1 MVGDSLYR
9 SSSFRLSD
17 GRRGL
22 DDSCIRRLRSVLL
35 SRLDFWD
42 NPGLGVSRD
51 FFCDAVD
58 SVVRLSGLSNFLF
71 CPSFQFAGENTG
83 YMSRIRI
90 LPEAVAN
97 RIAAGEV
104 VERPASVV
112 KELLENALDAGAK
125 TIRVEVEAGGKRMIR
140 IIDDGH
146 GMSHDDALLAFERHA
161 TSKLRSAD
169 DLLSIPTLGFRGE
182 ALPTIAAVSRLLLE
196 TRAEEDAEG
205 TRVEFAGGKLV
216 NVKPAGLP
224 AGTTVSVADLFYSV
238 PARRKFLKSDTTELG
253 HIASLVTHYALA
265 NPGRQFVL
273 TTPTQQIV
281 DCSPVERLA
290 ERVYQLFGKQSF
302 DELIE
307 IPVVSAAFR
316 AAITEPEL
324 EPAEEKARLT
334 VYGFTSR
341 PEIQRPNRNGIY
353 IFVNR
358 RLVRDRLILHAIHEA
373 YRNILPS
380 NVFPATLLF
389 LEMPYDEVDVNV
401 HPAKIEV
408 RFRRSQFVHDFTR
421 DAIRQALMS
430 ARPIASFAAAAAASG
445 ALQNANTSAASLSN
459 APSMDPTAPSIVPR
473 AIIPAMEEIGLGS
486 GVGSDGG
493 FDLTSAPLQPIE
505 QRFVFPA
512 GPESLVESSAAF
524 GAPSLASE
532 PPAPNWAANFA
543 AGNGSAPATLPHPD
557 QIADLK
563 PLGQVS
569 SSFIVAVNGEGLWL
583 VDQHVAHER
592 VLFEQHL
599 EARRA
604 GKVESQRML
613 MPMILELSPRQ
624 LVIYEKIAEELSANG
639 FEVELMGP
647 RSVAI
652 QAAPAG
658 ITGSDAE
665 KLLTEILDGI
675 ERENAAI
682 SIETLQAKIAA
693 STACHA
699 AIKVN
704 MPLDQTKME
713 WLLAALAKTDCPMSC
728 PHGRPVVLR
737 YSIKEIEK
745 AFHRI

>member
-1 MVGDSLYR
+1 
-9 SSSFRLSD
+9 
-17 GRRGL
+17 
-22 DDSCIRRLRSVLL
+22 
-35 SRLDFWD
+35 
-42 NPGLGVSRD
+42 
-51 FFCDAVD
+51 
-58 SVVRLSGLSNFLF
+58 
-71 CPSFQFAGENTG
+71 
-83 YMSRIRI
+83 MSRIRI

-125 TIRVEVEAGGKRMIR
+125 TIRIEVEAGGKRMIR
-140 IIDDGH
+140 VTDDGH
-146 GMSHDDALLAFERHA
+146 GMIHDDALLAFERHA

-169 DLLSIPTLGFRGE
+169 DLLSIATLGFRGE

-196 TRAEEDAEG
+196 TRAEEDSEG

-216 NVKPAGLP
+216 GVKPAGLP
-224 AGTTVSVADLFYSV
+224 VGTTVSVADLFYCV

-265 NPGRQFVL
+265 NPGKQFVL
-273 TTPTQQIV
+273 SAPSQQIV
-281 DCSPVERLA
+281 NCAPA
-290 ERVYQLFGKQSF
+290 EILTDRVYQLFGRQLL
-302 DELIE
+302 DELVA
-307 IPVVSAAFR
+307 IPTVSAAFR
-316 AAITEPEL
+316 AAATQPVPEL
-324 EPAEEKARLT
+324 EEEKSRLT
-334 VYGFTSR
+334 VFGFTSR
-341 PEIQRPNRNGIY
+341 PEVQRPNRNGIY
-353 IFVNR
+353 VFVNR
-358 RLVRDRLILHAIHEA
+358 RLVRDRLVLHAIHEA
-373 YRNILPS
+373 YRNILPG

-389 LEMPYDEVDVNV
+389 LEMPYEEVDVNV

-408 RFRRSQFVHDFTR
+408 RFRRPQFVHDFAR
-421 DAIRQALMS
+421 DAIRQALMG
-430 ARPIASFAAAAAASG
+430 ARPIASFAAAATGAAPESATASVAAFRAGSVEAAS
-445 ALQNANTSAASLSN
+445 ASG
-459 APSMDPTAPSIVPR
+459 VPR
-473 AIIPAMEEIGLGS
+473 AMVPAMEEM
-486 GVGSDGG
+486 GVGSDGS
-493 FDLTSAPLQPIE
+493 FDLSAPPLPPVE
-505 QRFVFPA
+505 QRFAF
-512 GPESLVESSAAF
+512 ESGAALGGGLPLAESSA
-524 GAPSLASE
+524 G
-532 PPAPNWAANFA
+532 NWAGNFA
-543 AGNGSAPATLPHPD
+543 TASGSAPAHLPRSD
-557 QIADLK
+557 EITDLK

-569 SSFIVAVNGEGLWL
+569 SSFIVAVNAEGLWL

-599 EARRA
+599 EARRE

-639 FEVELMGP
+639 FEVEPMGP

-652 QAAPAG
+652 QGVPAG
-658 ITGSDAE
+658 IATGDAE

-704 MPLDQTKME
+704 MPLDQAKME
-713 WLLAALAKTDCPMSC
+713 WLLGALAKTDCPMSC

-737 YSIKEIEK
+737 YSVKEIER

>member
-1 MVGDSLYR
+1 
-9 SSSFRLSD
+9 
-17 GRRGL
+17 
-22 DDSCIRRLRSVLL
+22 
-35 SRLDFWD
+35 
-42 NPGLGVSRD
+42 
-51 FFCDAVD
+51 
-58 SVVRLSGLSNFLF
+58 
-71 CPSFQFAGENTG
+71 
-83 YMSRIRI
+83 MSRIRI

-97 RIAAGEV
+97 KIAAGEV

-140 IIDDGH
+140 VIDDGY

-196 TRAEEDAEG
+196 TRAEEDVEG

-224 AGTTVSVADLFYSV
+224 VGTTVSVADLFYSV
-238 PARRKFLKSDTTELG
+238 PARRKFLKSETTELG
-253 HIASLVTHYALA
+253 HVASLVTHYALA

-307 IPVVSAAFR
+307 ISVVSAAFR

-324 EPAEEKARLT
+324 EPSEEKARLT

-341 PEIQRPNRNGIY
+341 PEVQRPNRNGIY

-358 RLVRDRLILHAIHEA
+358 RLVRDRLILHAINEA

-380 NVFPATLLF
+380 NIFPATLVF

-430 ARPIASFAAAAAASG
+430 ARPIASFAAAAAAG
-445 ALQNANTSAASLSN
+445 VAPQNAHAAGAPLSAAASL
-459 APSMDPTAPSIVPR
+459 DPAAPSIVPR

-493 FDLTSAPLQPIE
+493 FDLSSAPLQPIE
-505 QRFVFPA
+505 QRFAF
-512 GPESLVESSAAF
+512 ESGAAF
-524 GAPSLASE
+524 GAPSLPTE

-543 AGNGSAPATLPHPD
+543 GANGDAPATLPHPD

-604 GKVESQRML
+604 GRVESQRML
-613 MPMILELSPRQ
+613 MPLILELSPRQ

-639 FEVELMGP
+639 FEVEPMGP

-658 ITGSDAE
+658 ITGGDAE

>member
-1 MVGDSLYR
+1 
-9 SSSFRLSD
+9 
-17 GRRGL
+17 
-22 DDSCIRRLRSVLL
+22 
-35 SRLDFWD
+35 
-42 NPGLGVSRD
+42 
-51 FFCDAVD
+51 
-58 SVVRLSGLSNFLF
+58 
-71 CPSFQFAGENTG
+71 
-83 YMSRIRI
+83 MSRIRI

-112 KELLENALDAGAK
+112 KELLENALDAAAT
-125 TIRVEVEAGGKRMIR
+125 TIRVETEAGGKRMIR
-140 IIDDGH
+140 VIDDGH

-196 TRAEEDAEG
+196 TRAAEDAEG

-216 NVKPAGLP
+216 SVKPAGLP

-238 PARRKFLKSDTTELG
+238 PARRKFLKSETTELG

-265 NPGRQFVL
+265 NPGKQFIL

-290 ERVYQLFGKQSF
+290 DRVYQLFGKQSF

-307 IPVVSAAFR
+307 IPTVSAAFR

-324 EPAEEKARLT
+324 EPSEEKARLT
-334 VYGFTSR
+334 VYGFSSR
-341 PEIQRPNRNGIY
+341 PQVQRPNRNGIY

-389 LEMPYDEVDVNV
+389 LEMPFDEVDVNV

-430 ARPIASFAAAAAASG
+430 ARPIASFAAAASAS
-445 ALQNANTSAASLSN
+445 ASPSPAPTFN
-459 APSMDPTAPSIVPR
+459 APSLDPAAPSIVPR
-473 AIIPAMEEIGLGS
+473 AFIPAMEEIGLGS
-486 GVGSDGG
+486 GVGFDGG

-505 QRFVFPA
+505 QRFAFPSQNESTTAPFPA
-512 GPESLVESSAAF
+512 NSGSASAEQ
-524 GAPSLASE
+524 PV
-532 PPAPNWAANFA
+532 PNWAANFA
-543 AGNGSAPATLPHPD
+543 GGNGNTPATLPHPE
-557 QIADLK
+557 QIANLK

-569 SSFIVAVNGEGLWL
+569 SSFIIAVNAEGLWI

-604 GKVESQRML
+604 GQVESQRML
-613 MPMILELSPRQ
+613 MPMVIELSPRQ
-624 LVIYEKIAEELSANG
+624 LVIYDKIAQELSENG
-639 FEVELMGP
+639 FAVELMGP

-658 ITGSDAE
+658 IAANDAE
-665 KLLTEILDGI
+665 KLLTEILDGVD
-675 ERENAAI
+675 RENTAI

-713 WLLAALAKTDCPMSC
+713 WLLATLAKTDCPMSC

-737 YSIKEIEK
+737 YSLKEIER

>member
-1 MVGDSLYR
+1 
-9 SSSFRLSD
+9 
-17 GRRGL
+17 
-22 DDSCIRRLRSVLL
+22 
-35 SRLDFWD
+35 
-42 NPGLGVSRD
+42 
-51 FFCDAVD
+51 
-58 SVVRLSGLSNFLF
+58 
-71 CPSFQFAGENTG
+71 
-83 YMSRIRI
+83 MSRIRI

-97 RIAAGEV
+97 KIAAGEV

-125 TIRVEVEAGGKRMIR
+125 TIRVEIESGGKRMIR
-140 IIDDGH
+140 VIDDGH
-146 GMSHDDALLAFERHA
+146 GMTHDDALLAFERHA

-169 DLLSIPTLGFRGE
+169 DLLSIATLGFRGE

-196 TRAEEDAEG
+196 SRDAAEAEG
-205 TRVEFAGGKLV
+205 TRLEFANGKLI

-224 AGTTVSVADLFYSV
+224 AGTTLSVADLFYSI

-265 NPGRQFVL
+265 NPDKQFVL
-273 TTPTQQIV
+273 STPTQTII
-281 DCSPVERLA
+281 DCPPAEKLA
-290 ERVYQLFGKQSF
+290 DRVYQLFGRQAL
-302 DELIE
+302 DELVE
-307 IPVVSAAFR
+307 IPAAAAPFR
-316 AAITEPEL
+316 STITEPALDPE
-324 EPAEEKARLT
+324 EEKATLT
-334 VYGFTSR
+334 ISGFTSR

-353 IFVNR
+353 IFVNK

-373 YRNILPS
+373 YRNIHPHAI
-380 NVFPATLLF
+380 FPATLLF

-408 RFRRSQFVHDFTR
+408 RFRRSQFVHDATR
-421 DAIRQALMS
+421 GAIRQALIN
-430 ARPIASFAAAAAASG
+430 ARPIASFAVAAGTLAPQQAQNNSSWAGSG
-445 ALQNANTSAASLSN
+445 SSLAPITPAPITSG
-459 APSMDPTAPSIVPR
+459 IPR
-473 AIIPAMEEIGLGS
+473 AVIPPLEEIGLGS

-493 FDLTSAPLQPIE
+493 FDLSSAPMQPVE
-505 QRFVFPA
+505 RRFSFEP
-512 GPESLVESSAAF
+512 GSSF
-524 GAPSLASE
+524 SGGAPPLAQ
-532 PPAPNWAANFA
+532 PASVDSSWMANFA
-543 AGNGSAPATLPHPD
+543 DANGDQPASLPHPD

-569 SSFIVAVNGEGLWL
+569 SSFIVAVNGQGLWI

-613 MPMILELSPRQ
+613 MPMVVELSPRQ
-624 LVIYEKIAEELSANG
+624 IVTYEKIAEELAANG
-639 FEVELMGP
+639 FEVEPMGP
-647 RSVAI
+647 RSFAI
-652 QAAPAG
+652 QSMPAG
-658 ITGSDAE
+658 IISSDAE

-699 AIKVN
+699 AIKIN

-713 WLLAALAKTDCPMSC
+713 WLLGALAKTDCPMSC

-737 YSIKEIEK
+737 YSVKEIER

>member
-1 MVGDSLYR
+1 
-9 SSSFRLSD
+9 
-17 GRRGL
+17 
-22 DDSCIRRLRSVLL
+22 
-35 SRLDFWD
+35 
-42 NPGLGVSRD
+42 
-51 FFCDAVD
+51 
-58 SVVRLSGLSNFLF
+58 
-71 CPSFQFAGENTG
+71 
-83 YMSRIRI
+83 MSRIRI

-97 RIAAGEV
+97 KIAAGEV

-112 KELLENALDAGAK
+112 KELLENALDAGAR
-125 TIRVEVEAGGKRMIR
+125 TIRIETEAGGKRMIR
-140 IIDDGH
+140 VIDDGH
-146 GMSHDDALLAFERHA
+146 GMIHDDALLAFERHA
-161 TSKLRSAD
+161 TSKLKSAD
-169 DLLSIPTLGFRGE
+169 DLLSISTLGFRGE

-196 TRAEEDAEG
+196 TRDESEAEG
-205 TRVEFAGGKLV
+205 TRLEFAGGKLV

-224 AGTTVSVADLFYSV
+224 AGTTISVADLFYCV
-238 PARRKFLKSDTTELG
+238 PARKKFLKSDTTELG

-265 NPGRQFVL
+265 NRDKQFVL
-273 TTPTQQIV
+273 TTPTQEIIN
-281 DCSPVERLA
+281 CPPAEKLA
-290 ERVYQLFGKQSF
+290 DRIYQLFGRQAME
-302 DELIE
+302 ELVE
-307 IPVVSAAFR
+307 ILPTSAAFR

-324 EPAEEKARLT
+324 EANEESATLT
-334 VYGFTSR
+334 VRGFTSR
-341 PEIQRPNRNGIY
+341 PDVQRPNRNGIY

-373 YRNILPS
+373 YRNILPPT
-380 NVFPATLLF
+380 VFPATLLF

-408 RFRRSQFVHDFTR
+408 RFRRSQFVHDFAR
-421 DAIRQALMS
+421 DSIRQALMS
-430 ARPIASFAAAAAASG
+430 VRPVPSFAAAAASALSQGLSASHAN
-445 ALQNANTSAASLSN
+445 ALDSGSPAAV
-459 APSMDPTAPSIVPR
+459 ATGVPR
-473 AIIPAMEEIGLGS
+473 AIIPTMEEIGVGS

-493 FDLTSAPLQPIE
+493 FDLTSDALRPVE

-512 GPESLVESSAAF
+512 GLDTSIESVAAFTSAAAAPALPTSNWV
-524 GAPSLASE
+524 GNLAAPSA
-532 PPAPNWAANFA
+532 
-543 AGNGSAPATLPHPD
+543 SAPATLPRPE

-604 GKVESQRML
+604 GKVEAQRML
-613 MPMILELSPRQ
+613 MPMVIELSPRQ
-624 LVIYEKIAEELSANG
+624 IVIYETIAEELNANG
-639 FEVELMGP
+639 FEVEPMGP
-647 RSVAI
+647 RNVAI
-652 QAAPAG
+652 QAVPAG
-658 ITGSDAE
+658 VDAPDAE

-682 SIETLQAKIAA
+682 SIDTLQAKIAA

-699 AIKVN
+699 AIKIN

-713 WLLAALAKTDCPMSC
+713 WLLGALAKTDCPMSC

-737 YSIKEIEK
+737 YSVKEIEK

>member
-1 MVGDSLYR
+1 
-9 SSSFRLSD
+9 
-17 GRRGL
+17 
-22 DDSCIRRLRSVLL
+22 
-35 SRLDFWD
+35 
-42 NPGLGVSRD
+42 
-51 FFCDAVD
+51 
-58 SVVRLSGLSNFLF
+58 
-71 CPSFQFAGENTG
+71 
-83 YMSRIRI
+83 MSRIRI

-97 RIAAGEV
+97 KIAAGEV

-125 TIRVEVEAGGKRMIR
+125 TIRIETEVGGKRMIR
-140 IIDDGH
+140 VIDDGH
-146 GMSHDDALLAFERHA
+146 GMIHDDALLAFERHA
-161 TSKLRSAD
+161 TSKLKSAD
-169 DLLSIPTLGFRGE
+169 DLLSISTLGFRGE

-196 TRAEEDAEG
+196 TRDESEAEG
-205 TRVEFAGGKLV
+205 TRLEFAGGKLI

-224 AGTTVSVADLFYSV
+224 AGTTISVADLFYCV
-238 PARRKFLKSDTTELG
+238 PARKKFLKSDTTELG

-265 NPGRQFVL
+265 NPDKQFIL
-273 TTPTQQIV
+273 TTPTQEIIN
-281 DCSPVERLA
+281 CPPAEKLA
-290 ERVYQLFGKQSF
+290 DRIYQLFGRQAME
-302 DELIE
+302 ELVE
-307 IPVVSAAFR
+307 IPPTSAAFR

-324 EPAEEKARLT
+324 EANEESATLT
-334 VYGFTSR
+334 VRGFTSR
-341 PEIQRPNRNGIY
+341 PDVQRPNRNGIY

-373 YRNILPS
+373 YRNILPPT
-380 NVFPATLLF
+380 VFPATLLF

-408 RFRRSQFVHDFTR
+408 RFRRSQFVHDFAR
-421 DAIRQALMS
+421 DSIRQALMS
-430 ARPIASFAAAAAASG
+430 VRPVPSFAAAAASASSQG
-445 ALQNANTSAASLSN
+445 LSASHANALDSGSTAAVV
-459 APSMDPTAPSIVPR
+459 TGVPR
-473 AIIPAMEEIGLGS
+473 AIIPTMEEIGVGS

-493 FDLTSAPLQPIE
+493 FDLTSDALRPVE
-505 QRFVFPA
+505 QRFAFPA
-512 GPESLVESSAAF
+512 GLESPIESGIASAAAAAAQALTTSNWA
-524 GAPSLASE
+524 GNLA
-532 PPAPNWAANFA
+532 APNA
-543 AGNGSAPATLPHPD
+543 SASATLPRPE

-604 GKVESQRML
+604 GKVEAQRML
-613 MPMILELSPRQ
+613 MPMVIELSPRQ
-624 LVIYEKIAEELSANG
+624 IVIYEKIAEELNANG
-639 FEVELMGP
+639 FEVEPMGP

-652 QAAPAG
+652 QAVPAG
-658 ITGSDAE
+658 VDAPDAE

-682 SIETLQAKIAA
+682 SIDTLQAKIAA

-699 AIKVN
+699 AIKIN

-713 WLLAALAKTDCPMSC
+713 WLLGALAKTDCPMSC

-737 YSIKEIEK
+737 YSVKEIEK

>member
-1 MVGDSLYR
+1 
-9 SSSFRLSD
+9 
-17 GRRGL
+17 
-22 DDSCIRRLRSVLL
+22 
-35 SRLDFWD
+35 
-42 NPGLGVSRD
+42 
-51 FFCDAVD
+51 
-58 SVVRLSGLSNFLF
+58 
-71 CPSFQFAGENTG
+71 
-83 YMSRIRI
+83 MSRIRI

-112 KELLENALDAGAK
+112 KEMLENSLDAGAK

-140 IIDDGH
+140 VIDDGH
-146 GMSHDDALLAFERHA
+146 GMSHDDSLLAFERHA

-196 TRAEEDAEG
+196 SRAEEEAEG

-216 NVKPAGLP
+216 SVKPAGLP
-224 AGTTVSVADLFYSV
+224 PGTTISVADLFYCV

-265 NPGRQFVL
+265 NPGKQFVL

-307 IPVVSAAFR
+307 IPVASAAFR

-324 EPAEEKARLT
+324 EQSEEKARLT

-341 PEIQRPNRNGIY
+341 PEVQRPNRNGIY

-421 DAIRQALMS
+421 DSIRQALMTV
-430 ARPIASFAAAAAASG
+430 RPIASFAAAAAASG
-445 ALQNANTSAASLSN
+445 SSQNANAATASLSN
-459 APSMDPTAPSIVPR
+459 APSIDPIAPSIVPR

-493 FDLTSAPLQPIE
+493 FDLTGAPFQPVE
-505 QRFVFPA
+505 QRFAFPA
-512 GPESLVESSAAF
+512 GPESAIESGGTF
-524 GAPSLASE
+524 GARGIASE
-532 PPAPNWAANFA
+532 PTAPNWAANFA
-543 AGNGSAPATLPHPD
+543 AGNGGAPATLPHPD

-613 MPMILELSPRQ
+613 MPMILELAPRQ

-639 FEVELMGP
+639 FEVEPMGP

-658 ITGSDAE
+658 ITGGDAE

-713 WLLAALAKTDCPMSC
+713 WLLSALAKTDCPMSC

-737 YSIKEIEK
+737 YSVKEIEK

>member
-1 MVGDSLYR
+1 
-9 SSSFRLSD
+9 
-17 GRRGL
+17 
-22 DDSCIRRLRSVLL
+22 
-35 SRLDFWD
+35 
-42 NPGLGVSRD
+42 
-51 FFCDAVD
+51 
-58 SVVRLSGLSNFLF
+58 
-71 CPSFQFAGENTG
+71 
-83 YMSRIRI
+83 MSRIRI

-125 TIRVEVEAGGKRMIR
+125 TIRIEVEAGGKRMIR
-140 IIDDGH
+140 VIDDGH

-196 TRAEEDAEG
+196 TRAEEDVDG

-216 NVKPAGLP
+216 SVKPAGLP
-224 AGTTVSVADLFYSV
+224 GGTTVSVADLFYSV
-238 PARRKFLKSDTTELG
+238 PARRKFLKSETTELG

-265 NPGRQFVL
+265 NPGKQFIL
-273 TTPTQQIV
+273 TTPAQKIV

-290 ERVYQLFGKQSF
+290 ERVYQLFGKLSF

-307 IPVVSAAFR
+307 VPAVSAGFR

-324 EPAEEKARLT
+324 EAGEEKSRLT

-341 PEIQRPNRNGIY
+341 PEVQRANRNGIY

-358 RLVRDRLILHAIHEA
+358 RLVRDRLILHAINEA
-373 YRNILPS
+373 YRNILPA

-430 ARPIASFAAAAAASG
+430 ARPIASFAAAAGG
-445 ALQNANTSAASLSN
+445 ALQSTRASSLHGAA
-459 APSMDPTAPSIVPR
+459 AQTAPSIVP
-473 AIIPAMEEIGLGS
+473 AAMIPAMEEIGLGS

-493 FDLTSAPLQPIE
+493 FDLTAAPPQPVA
-505 QRFVFPA
+505 QRLAFPA
-512 GPESLVESSAAF
+512 ETDYTMALPAAIAEPASAMPETAEV
-524 GAPSLASE
+524 
-532 PPAPNWAANFA
+532 APNWAANFSA
-543 AGNGSAPATLPHPD
+543 AGAAPARLPHP
-557 QIADLK
+557 QEITDLK

-569 SSFIVAVNGEGLWL
+569 ASFIIAVNGEGLWI

-599 EARRA
+599 QARRA

-624 LVIYEKIAEELSANG
+624 LVTYEKIAEELAANG
-639 FEVELMGP
+639 FAVELMGP
-647 RSVAI
+647 RSVAL

-658 ITGSDAE
+658 IASSDAE

-675 ERENAAI
+675 ERESASI

-699 AIKVN
+699 AIKIN

-713 WLLAALAKTDCPMSC
+713 WLLGALARTDCPMSC

-737 YSIKEIEK
+737 YSVKEIEK

>member
-1 MVGDSLYR
+1 
-9 SSSFRLSD
+9 
-17 GRRGL
+17 
-22 DDSCIRRLRSVLL
+22 
-35 SRLDFWD
+35 
-42 NPGLGVSRD
+42 
-51 FFCDAVD
+51 
-58 SVVRLSGLSNFLF
+58 VVCLSGLPNFLF
-71 CPSFQFAGENTG
+71 CSSFQVAWENRG

-140 IIDDGH
+140 VIDDGY

-216 NVKPAGLP
+216 NVKSAGLP
-224 AGTTVSVADLFYSV
+224 TGTTISVADLFYSV
-238 PARRKFLKSDTTELG
+238 PARRKFLKSETTELG

-307 IPVVSAAFR
+307 ISVVSAAFR

-324 EPAEEKARLT
+324 EQSEEKARLT

-341 PEIQRPNRNGIY
+341 PEVQRPNRNGIY

-421 DAIRQALMS
+421 DSIRQALMG

-445 ALQNANTSAASLSN
+445 NAPQNANAAGASLSTGAPLHGSAAS
-459 APSMDPTAPSIVPR
+459 IIPR

-493 FDLTSAPLQPIE
+493 FDLSSAPLQPIE
-505 QRFVFPA
+505 QRFTFEPGLA
-512 GPESLVESSAAF
+512 TGTTSA
-524 GAPSLASE
+524 PQE
-532 PPAPNWAANFA
+532 PPASNWAANFA
-543 AGNGSAPATLPHPD
+543 GGNGDAPATLPHPD

-599 EARRA
+599 EARRT

-624 LVIYEKIAEELSANG
+624 LVIYEKIAEELGANG

-658 ITGSDAE
+658 ITGGDAE

-737 YSIKEIEK
+737 YSVKEIEK

>member
-1 MVGDSLYR
+1 
-9 SSSFRLSD
+9 
-17 GRRGL
+17 
-22 DDSCIRRLRSVLL
+22 
-35 SRLDFWD
+35 
-42 NPGLGVSRD
+42 
-51 FFCDAVD
+51 
-58 SVVRLSGLSNFLF
+58 
-71 CPSFQFAGENTG
+71 
-83 YMSRIRI
+83 MSRIRI

-97 RIAAGEV
+97 KIAAGEV

-112 KELLENALDAGAK
+112 KELLENAIDAGAK
-125 TIRVEVEAGGKRMIR
+125 TIRVEVEVGGKRMIR
-140 IIDDGH
+140 VIDDGH
-146 GMSHDDALLAFERHA
+146 GMTHDDALLAFERHA
-161 TSKLRSAD
+161 TSKLRSVN
-169 DLLSIPTLGFRGE
+169 DLLSIATLGFRGE

-196 TRAEEDAEG
+196 TRDEAEAEG
-205 TRVEFAGGKLV
+205 TRIEFAGGKLV

-224 AGTTVSVADLFYSV
+224 AGTTINVADIFYCV

-265 NPGRQFVL
+265 NPAKQFIL
-273 TTPTQQIV
+273 TTPTQEIIN
-281 DCSPVERLA
+281 CPPAEKLA
-290 ERVYQLFGKQSF
+290 DRVYQLFGRQALE
-302 DELIE
+302 ELVE
-307 IPVVSAAFR
+307 IPAVSAPFR
-316 AAITEPEL
+316 AAITEPAL
-324 EPAEEKARLT
+324 EPEEEKASLT
-334 VYGFTSR
+334 VSGFTSR
-341 PEIQRPNRNGIY
+341 PDIQRMNRNGIY

-373 YRNILPS
+373 YRNILPPA
-380 NVFPATLLF
+380 VFPATLLF

-408 RFRRSQFVHDFTR
+408 RFRHSQFVHDFAR
-421 DAIRQALMS
+421 DAIRQALMG
-430 ARPIASFAAAAAASG
+430 ARPIASFAAAAATGPQTAGFGNGPFSG
-445 ALQNANTSAASLSN
+445 GITP
-459 APSMDPTAPSIVPR
+459 APVESGVPR
-473 AIIPAMEEIGLGS
+473 AIIPPIEEIGVGS

-493 FDLTSAPLQPIE
+493 YDLTVAPMQPVE
-505 QRFVFPA
+505 QRIPFTS
-512 GPESLVESSAAF
+512 GTAF
-524 GAPSLASE
+524 GASD
-532 PPAPNWAANFA
+532 APVRISTAGNWAANLA
-543 AGNGSAPATLPHPD
+543 APSADAPASLPRPE

-569 SSFIVAVNGEGLWL
+569 ASFIVAVNGEGLWI

-604 GKVESQRML
+604 GKVKAQRML
-613 MPMILELSPRQ
+613 MPLVIELSPRQ
-624 LVIYEKIAEELSANG
+624 IVTFEKIAEELAANG
-639 FEVELMGP
+639 FEVEPMGP
-647 RSVAI
+647 KSVAI
-652 QAAPAG
+652 QAVPAG
-658 ITGSDAE
+658 VGSPDAE

-704 MPLDQTKME
+704 MPLEQSKME
-713 WLLAALAKTDCPMSC
+713 WLLDALAKTDCPMSC